1 MTVLNAMNT
10 LKYSWFSGSTQP
22 AQPAAGGLFG
32 APQPAASTGFGG
44 GFGATSSFGGA
55 TSAFKPAGAIAGGFG
70 ATSTGGF
77 GGAASTAGGM
87 FGTTA
92 SQPNQSFSGF
102 GTNTMTSSTT
112 FGQPQAG
119 GAFGQQQAAVGTTIK
134 FAPIQGTDTMM
145 KSGVQQNISTRH
157 QVSQFFIIIS
167 YRLKFF
173 VL

>member
-1 MTVLNAMNT
+1 
-10 LKYSWFSGSTQP
+10 
-22 AQPAAGGLFG
+22 
-32 APQPAASTGFGG
+32 
-44 GFGATSSFGGA
+44 
-55 TSAFKPAGAIAGGFG
+55 
-70 ATSTGGF
+70 
-77 GGAASTAGGM
+77 M